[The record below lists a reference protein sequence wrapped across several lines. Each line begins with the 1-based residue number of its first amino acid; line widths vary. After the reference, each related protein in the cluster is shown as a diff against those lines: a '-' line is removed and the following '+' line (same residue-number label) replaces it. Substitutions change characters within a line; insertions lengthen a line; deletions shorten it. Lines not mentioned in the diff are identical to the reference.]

1 MSEGKS
7 VVLSSHLLLRG
18 TLSIKGLFSKTFC
31 YFTLIQE
38 RKTWSEARSYC
49 KSYHTDLATIQSDE
63 DRYKIQEIA
72 NAISFSHR
80 AWMGLYDG
88 VLAWRWSYRD
98 LNIDYMNWA
107 SGEDTSS
114 RTQRKCGVITVTGSW
129 HVASCEEQKPS
140 FCYNG
145 KSLEGSFV
153 FIDALLTWRDAQ
165 LYCRR
170 KHVDLAIISDASENS
185 ALLQLFPPKPSQ
197 PEAWIG
203 LSKNLWLWSDQSK
216 VSWTSFKWAEGEPDN
231 AKGNEKCGFV
241 RQTGLIGD
249 EDCSHQLPFYCS
261 EFNFCFNS

>member
-1 MSEGKS
+1 M
-7 VVLSSHLLLRG
+7 LW
-18 TLSIKGLFSKTFC
+18 TGLFSKTFC

-80 AWMGLYDG
+80 AWMGLNDG
-88 VLAWRWSYRD
+88 VMAWRWSYRD

-145 KSLEGSFV
+145 KTSELNFLSWFV
-153 FIDALLTWRDAQ
+153 FVSIAHVHAFDRYFSPEWVALH
-165 LYCRR
+165 RR
-170 KHVDLAIISDASENS
+170 WSVCASFS
-185 ALLQLFPPKPSQ
+185 TVWVCAYDCTQ
-197 PEAWIG
+197 
-203 LSKNLWLWSDQSK
+203 
-216 VSWTSFKWAEGEPDN
+216 TSLN
-231 AKGNEKCGFV
+231 
-241 RQTGLIGD
+241 
-249 EDCSHQLPFYCS
+249 
-261 EFNFCFNS
+261 